1 MKLSRKTRL
10 QLQLQKIIFIALLL
24 ITVALLGW
32 LSSKHATQFDWT
44 SNKRNTLSQS
54 SIDLLHTL
62 KQPVVV
68 SVYVQDDETVHAAI
82 KEILQRYQ
90 REKKDFRFHLINPDI
105 DFESA
110 QRDGVE
116 RYGEVIIKYNNNKES
131 VASLSEQT
139 ISNALLRL
147 SRSGDRKVVFLKGH
161 GERSIDKDDNTSYS
175 KLVTELTT
183 KGFTVEAHNLLLS
196 TLPADTAVLVLA
208 APDRELLEGE
218 IAHIK
223 TYIDDGGS
231 LLWMMDPGEA
241 QGTEELASQLGIRFV
256 PGIVVDNNTNLR
268 NTLRIQHPAMIP
280 VLDYASHPVT
290 ENIQYNTLFPISQ
303 GIEQVDKTFNGLAI
317 ARSLPQSWAET
328 GAVNDEIAY
337 EPENGDTKGPIGIV
351 MALERTIAD
360 ENNPKKAT
368 QRIIVTGDS
377 DFLANSYIGAGANL
391 ALGLNMFNWLAGDD
405 DIITIEPRD
414 APDTQLQLDDTE
426 VMLIGTGYFLV
437 LPAGLILA
445 GVIIWMRR
453 RRR

>member
-10 QLQLQKIIFIALLL
+10 QLQLQKTIFIVLLL
-24 ITVALLGW
+24 VTVGLLGW
-32 LSSKHATQFDWT
+32 LSSKHTTQFDWT

-62 KQPVVV
+62 KQPVQI
-68 SVYVQDDETVHAAI
+68 SVYVQDDETVHAAV

-90 REKKDFRFHLINPDI
+90 REKDDFTFHLINPDI

-116 RYGEVIIKYNNNKES
+116 RYGQIIVKYNNNKENI
-131 VASLSEQT
+131 ASLSEQT

-147 SRSGDRKVVFLKGH
+147 SRAGDRKVVFLKGH
-161 GERSIDKDDNTSYS
+161 GERSVSNDDNTSYS
-175 KLVTELTT
+175 KLVTELTSR
-183 KGFTVEAHNLLLS
+183 GFSIEAHNLLLS
-196 TLPADTAVLVLA
+196 AIPADTTVLVLA
-208 APDRELLEGE
+208 APDRALLEGE

-223 TYIDDGGS
+223 TYIDDGGN
-231 LLWMMDPGEA
+231 LLWMMDPGDM
-241 QGTEELASQLGIRFV
+241 QGTQELASQLGIRFI

-268 NTLRIQHPAMIP
+268 NTLRIKHPAMIP
-280 VLDYASHPVT
+280 VLDYAAHPVT

-303 GIEQVDKTFNGLAI
+303 GVEHIDEQFSGSVI

-328 GAVNDEIAY
+328 SAVSGEIAY
-337 EPENGDTKGPIGIV
+337 EPDNGDTEGPIGIV
-351 MALERTIAD
+351 MALERTLAD
-360 ENNPKKAT
+360 ESDAGKAA
-368 QRIIVTGDS
+368 QRIIVSGDS
-377 DFLANSYIGAGANL
+377 DFMANSYIGVGANL

-405 DIITIEPRD
+405 DVIAIEARN

-426 VMLIGTGYFLV
+426 VLMIGTGYLIV

-445 GVIIWMRR
+445 GVVIWLRR
-453 RRR
+453 RKR